1 MINQKINHFYEN
13 MVAVITTIAEG
24 AHNQLLV
31 TVPKKIADYE
41 QFGKG
46 TKVKWHRRKGRVYA
60 EVLK

>member
-1 MINQKINHFYEN
+1 MTT
-13 MVAVITTIAEG
+13 VITTIAKG

-60 EVLK
+60 EVLI